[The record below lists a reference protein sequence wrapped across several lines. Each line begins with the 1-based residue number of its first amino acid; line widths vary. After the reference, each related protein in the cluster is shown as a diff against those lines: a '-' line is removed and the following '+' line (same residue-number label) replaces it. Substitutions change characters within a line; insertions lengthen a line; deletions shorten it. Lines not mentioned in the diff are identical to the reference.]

1 MSLEIW
7 QQLQNVKNILPHISK
22 LSEVV
27 AIELNVIRTAFEE
40 QTNKIGLRTTNGTIS
55 KTDKGYRFQ
64 RRCRCGATVNLKI
77 NVSNTMGIINYE
89 DDCNVKCNNFIEPS
103 NFDLLFYFQKTQFK

>member
-77 NVSNTMGIINYE
+77 NVANGMGTIIFE
-89 DDCNVKCNNFIEPS
+89 EKCKIKCNNSFEPS
-103 NFDLLFYFQKTQFK
+103 NFRIFL